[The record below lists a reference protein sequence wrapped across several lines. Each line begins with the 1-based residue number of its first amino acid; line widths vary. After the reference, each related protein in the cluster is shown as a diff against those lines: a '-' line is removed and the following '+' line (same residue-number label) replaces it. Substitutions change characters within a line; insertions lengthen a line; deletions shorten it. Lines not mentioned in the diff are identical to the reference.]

1 MCMKKLLYTV
11 IILAIGLSVFSCNP
25 AGEDESPVVL
35 LGQSIQVPN
44 AEGQVGVA
52 LEFDDSW
59 KVTGTEGDWFY
70 VSGPRETGS
79 MSHPLVELRVR
90 LRCISMY
97 SLLIRSIVRGYRLSL
112 WSPEDLLPN
121 TWLFRMLLPVSMSR
135 PWLWWA

>member
-1 MCMKKLLYTV
+1 MDRYTHSRIEHKTSDMRKFLLEFIV
-11 IILAIGLSVFSCNP
+11 LAIGLSVFSCNP

-35 LGQSIQVPN
+35 FGQSIQVPN
-44 AEGQVGVA
+44 AEGQVEVA

-59 KVTGTEGDWFY
+59 I
-70 VSGPRETGS
+70 